1 MGGRLVAQQD
11 SNISRTL
18 FRGLWVIILG
28 LILGGAL
35 GALVSQLTTPIY
47 QSSVYLLVVPEPE
60 NAGVSTANDYAQAYS
75 RLVTEPAVVG
85 EAVDESEVG
94 VDPWDVERIVNVEVT
109 PNAPI
114 LQITTNSDAPED
126 AAALANALASGLSS
140 FAEERVEQTGYQAEV
155 MAEAVPPEEPA
166 LPNWALN
173 VAVGA
178 FAGLLVGATA
188 ALLWFDRRQPRK
200 AKKAQKEQQQLQ
212 REMAEL
218 EKSTARYQEL
228 EQEEQRLQGE
238 MAGLEESAT
247 RYQELEQEKQRLQT
261 EMAELDTQRREA
273 KMSELARIVVRYQD
287 LEQKE
292 QQLREEMVGLEE
304 GAVRY
309 RELEQEK
316 QRLEKEM
323 AQLEKSVE
331 RYRELRS
338 NEMQESHGGEDD
350 HHGNGNA
357 PSRDTVERTS

>member
-1 MGGRLVAQQD
+1 MAQQD
-11 SNISRTL
+11 SSGARAL
-18 FRGLWVIILG
+18 FRGLWLIILG
-28 LILGGAL
+28 LVLGGAL
-35 GALVSQLTTPIY
+35 GALVSQLTTPVY
-47 QSSVYLLVVPEPE
+47 QSSVYLLVVPESE

-94 VDPWDVERIVNVEVT
+94 VDPWDVERVVSVEVA

-114 LQITTNSDAPED
+114 LEITTNSEDPED
-126 AAALANALASGLSS
+126 ASALANALGSGLSS
-140 FAEERVEQTGYQAEV
+140 FAEERAEETGYQAEV

-166 LPNWALN
+166 LPDWVLN

-200 AKKAQKEQQQLQ
+200 AKKAQKEKEQLQ
-212 REMAEL
+212 REVVEL
-218 EKSTARYQEL
+218 EKRTARYQEL
-228 EQEEQRLQGE
+228 EREKQRLQGE
-238 MAGLEESAT
+238 MAGLEENAV
-247 RYQELEQEKQRLQT
+247 RYRELEQEKQRLQT
-261 EMAELDTQRREA
+261 EVAELDEQRREA
-273 KMSELARIVVRYQD
+273 KMAELAKIAGRYQE

-292 QQLREEMVGLEE
+292 QRLREEMAGLEE

-309 RELEQEK
+309 REQEQEK

-338 NEMQESHGGEDD
+338 SEVQESRQGEGD
-350 HHGNGNA
+350 HEGNGNA
-357 PSRDTVERTS
+357 SLGMPSNGPRKEG